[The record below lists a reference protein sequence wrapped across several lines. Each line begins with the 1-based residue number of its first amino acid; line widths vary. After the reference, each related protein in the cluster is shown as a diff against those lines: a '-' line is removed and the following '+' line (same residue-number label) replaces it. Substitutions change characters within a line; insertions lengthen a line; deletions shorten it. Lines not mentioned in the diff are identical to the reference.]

1 MDVLIVILANANR
14 QPRTMVI
21 ISLHTVIT
29 SRAVDRSYGPVD
41 MTFITIF
48 LMREHVPLGKQV
60 PMFETRLPRRN
71 LK

>member
-1 MDVLIVILANANR
+1 MDILIVILADADR
-14 QPRTMVI
+14 QPRTVVI
-21 ISLHTVIT
+21 ISFHAVIT
-29 SRAVDRSYGPVD
+29 SRAVYRSYGPVD
-41 MTFITIF
+41 MAFIAIF